1 MNLKINSDEKTDL
14 LGPGAIGFS
23 NPVKLLI

>member
-1 MNLKINSDEKTDL
+1 MNLKINFDEKTDL
-14 LGPGAIGFS
+14 LGPGGVGFS